1 MIKRRRS
8 KRDNVEDGYAVGYR
22 KPPLNTRFKPRQS
35 GNQKGRPKGT
45 NNFRTDVKTTLKTP
59 VKVTRDGKPRNVSSQ
74 EAALLR
80 LCEMALGGAPRALD
94 QFIQLARIYND
105 EEVAAVASM
114 STDDA
119 ALLDI
124 FIKRVLSGAAESPN
138 LASDSTRAETPSHRR
153 KATGNS
159 KVDRKPKA
167 ERVRPKKRR
176 ALR

>member
-1 MIKRRRS
+1 
-8 KRDNVEDGYAVGYR
+8 
-22 KPPLNTRFKPRQS
+22 
-35 GNQKGRPKGT
+35 
-45 NNFRTDVKTTLKTP
+45 
-59 VKVTRDGKPRNVSSQ
+59 
-74 EAALLR
+74 
-80 LCEMALGGAPRALD
+80 MALGGAPRALD